1 MRWRSLRSS
10 KEPAPSCRRL
20 CLTPRGPLQAVALL
34 KYSQTPMY
42 QGFDI
47 WRLAFELGIGV
58 FEVCKGE
65 VGERFVVAGS
75 Q

>member
-1 MRWRSLRSS
+1 
-10 KEPAPSCRRL
+10 
-20 CLTPRGPLQAVALL
+20 
-34 KYSQTPMY
+34 MY